1 MEERRRRTPKR
12 PEHPVREWI
21 SDNLRYFMLFGGI
34 LLIILIAVLTVKL
47 ISGKMGDNAS
57 VQPEVKSE
65 SVAVSSESDSAKDI
79 DHMDS
84 TVSDTPV
91 LEVTPEAEEK
101 PAEDEMTKETD
112 SSIAANLVHNYFAG
126 LSAKD
131 PQAVR
136 YCVDVFTEEDSRQVL
151 ENTQI
156 TSYSDVEVYTCDGL
170 DEKSR
175 VAFVSYSYTM
185 AGSEVAIPALT
196 EFYVYDTG
204 DGDWRLASD
213 VSDAE
218 IQNRIKEL
226 AETEAVQEMIR
237 SVQEKFD
244 QVQQA
249 HPELQLNQ

>member
-1 MEERRRRTPKR
+1 MGEYRRRTPKK

-34 LLIILIAVLTVKL
+34 LLIILIAVLAVKL

-57 VQPEVKSE
+57 IQPAVKSE
-65 SVAVSSESDSAKDI
+65 SVAEESNSATDI

-84 TVSDTPV
+84 NVSETPV
-91 LEVTPEAEEK
+91 PEVTPETEEK
-101 PAEDEMTKETD
+101 PAEEEMTKETD
-112 SSIAANLVHNYFAG
+112 SSIAANLVHKYFEG

-170 DEKSR
+170 DEQSK

-185 AGSEVAIPALT
+185 AGSDVAIPALT

-218 IQNRIKEL
+218 IQNRVKEL

-244 QVQQA
+244 QVQQE